1 MNKNVIYIQPD
12 TKISKALK
20 IINDNNLKM
29 LPVCENK
36 LFIGMLQKEL
46 LTKYELDKK
55 NDNYIN
61 NLDSRILGNYHLGK
75 SKKTILF
82 ICGVHGNELSGK
94 IALTNIFKYLEE
106 NSIEINGNII
116 GLK

>member
-1 MNKNVIYIQPD
+1 
-12 TKISKALK
+12 
-20 IINDNNLKM
+20 
-29 LPVCENK
+29 
-36 LFIGMLQKEL
+36 MLQKEL

-82 ICGVHGNELSGK
+82 ICGVR
-94 IALTNIFKYLEE
+94 
-106 NSIEINGNII
+106 
-116 GLK
+116 